1 MIKIIIKGLIL
12 GSIIATSTYA
22 GGKGERIDRNKL
34 SDKYDTNHYKVY
46 SNYCKEIYLSGLIEI
61 KNKNLDYDK
70 NKVFFKHQRI
80 TYVLPDKQNERIKNC
95 IRERST
101 GINEINMKKMLL
113 KID

>member
-1 MIKIIIKGLIL
+1 MKRIIIKGLLLTSIL
-12 GSIIATSTYA
+12 ATATYA
-22 GGKGERIDRNKL
+22 GGKGERIDKNKL
-34 SDKYDTNHYKVY
+34 SDKYDTNNYKVY
-46 SNYCKEIYLSGLIEI
+46 SNYCKEIMLSGLIEI

-80 TYVLPDKQNERIKNC
+80 TYVLPDKDNERIKNC

>member
-1 MIKIIIKGLIL
+1 MTKLIL
-12 GSIIATSTYA
+12 NALIVASLATTAIYA
-22 GGKGERIDRNKL
+22 GGKGNKIDKNAL
-34 SDKYDTNHYKVY
+34 SDTYDTNNYKVY
-46 SNYCKEIYLSGLIEI
+46 SNYCKEINLSGLVEI

-80 TYVLPDKQNERIKNC
+80 TYVIPNKDNEKLKNC